1 QVRIID
7 GRRPPPREPLQ
18 PTGCAQDSAL
28 TLLHFTVRVV
38 KRMRDIGLMRTASS
52 LSFTTLL
59 AIVPVVTVALAEVA
73 RCAIFGRWSG
83 TLETFLVKNALPG
96 QAASIVH
103 QYVLS
108 FAE

>member
-59 AIVPVVTVALAEVA
+59 ACALVLTVAVAVVA
-73 RCAIFGRWSG
+73 RFPIVARLIG

-108 FAE
+108 F